1 MSEGKKGRFA
11 SSHAS
16 PRAESTVKQVGLKE
30 DWKLRRVEE
39 LMQADVS
46 LDEKLLEINSGKRSK
61 KLAGGVLPETEAVLR
76 LTEQLKVRDRYI
88 EVLKS
93 KLIDVCVESRGM
105 EHESIAAKERLVQTL
120 LGEKVELIKQVQATE
135 ALVQVNQV
143 ELDQLRQGLS
153 TEKTALET
161 RIETLT
167 AETERLKGELEAR
180 NQLSQTMKADLAQ
193 LSKIIQEMT
202 ALNSDLNEKVAAMNT
217 DMEHKNVEH
226 YQALSKAQHIED
238 VEKSLAEQTEARG
251 RLEEK
256 TAKMS
261 EEVARLGE
269 LEETAKEVKRLIARL
284 PGSEEEKL
292 VDAIKGL
299 LPRFEGGYVRPAG
312 DAALLKDKVKQL
324 EMEMRGKNHEL
335 TRATTNEA
343 SLRTRLTSQLADF
356 DQWKKENTQVVE
368 RLTSTVKTLK
378 LGLTSVEE
386 RTLQQESDYV
396 KVVGETHKLTS
407 KVSSLQTKADKAM
420 EAARKAI
427 ESEAKVQHALKE
439 AQQQLLQLKLSR
451 TSQDSALALREQKVK
466 QDGAKVKVMS
476 EELWRKDTQ
485 LLKKSAEILKL
496 EDALNTL
503 RTSISL
509 QQTRSKLNA
518 ATDSVSI
525 NRMLEERDKE
535 IAALKALLRHPK
547 TSRIEAAYASPRNRG
562 LDELMGELMRLLGQE
577 GGIGDKKGEFEGIVE
592 RLEGYFQTN
601 KGSIAAAKL
610 KQELRTALRAS
621 VEQTWS
627 PSEFLALVR
636 SLDSS

>member
-16 PRAESTVKQVGLKE
+16 PRAESTVKQAGLKE

-120 LGEKVELIKQVQATE
+120 LSEKAELIKQVQATE

-167 AETERLKGELEAR
+167 AEIERLKGELEAR

-202 ALNSDLNEKVAAMNT
+202 TLNSDLNEKVAAMNT
-217 DMEHKNVEH
+217 DMERKNVEH

-256 TAKMS
+256 TAKMTQ
-261 EEVARLGE
+261 EVARLGE

-284 PGSEEEKL
+284 PGTEEEKL
-292 VDAIKGL
+292 VDTIKGL
-299 LPRFEGGYVRPAG
+299 LPRFEGGYVRPAS

-356 DQWKKENTQVVE
+356 DQWKKENMQVVE

-378 LGLTSVEE
+378 SGLTSVEE
-386 RTLQQESDYV
+386 RTMQQESDYV
-396 KVVGETHKLTS
+396 KVVGETHKLAS
-407 KVSSLQTKADKAM
+407 KVAALQTKADKAI

-427 ESEAKVQHALKE
+427 DSEAKIQHALKE
-439 AQQQLLQLKLSR
+439 AQQQLLQLKLGR

-547 TSRIEAAYASPRNRG
+547 PSRHEAVYASPRSRG
-562 LDELMGELMRLLGQE
+562 LDELMTELMRLLGQE
-577 GGIGDKKGEFEGIVE
+577 GVAGEKKGEFEGIIE
-592 RLEGYFQTN
+592 RLERYFQSN
-601 KGSIAAAKL
+601 KASVSAAKL
-610 KQELRTALRAS
+610 KQEFRTALRVSAD
-621 VEQTWS
+621 QTWS